1 MGYDVKCNQKDIR
14 IAPGPA
20 DYQGS
25 TPGGSFVKPSHNYC
39 FNTGGGLK
47 KPDTVTP
54 KEELIIKYFG
64 GKVPKAPSSKK
75 KSNKSF
81 INMY

>member
-1 MGYDVKCNQKDIR
+1 MGFDTKCNQKDIR

-20 DYQGS
+20 DYQTEVGS
-25 TPGGSFVKPSHNYC
+25 TFVKASHNYC
-39 FNTGGGLK
+39 YNTGGGLK

-64 GKVPKAPSSKK
+64 AKVPKPPRSNK
-75 KSNKSF
+75 KS
-81 INMY
+81 